1 MNKTKETIIEYGKK
15 LTDIGF
21 SIGDSPRILVRKG
34 LHVYSTQEGADLS
47 TLDSADI
54 LNINGSA
61 DAAKGALIASSYNA
75 MIITSPYYASMCI
88 QDNLAIPAVLDDMA
102 MIVGN
107 RVRIVPGERLAIAK
121 ALKKSSAVMTTD
133 GKVLTCGRNLYEA
146 LTCLTILEKN
156 AGIFVDADFLGGAK
170 PVCRG
175 MGKLEHLIYQQK
187 YSKKEMERQN
197 QLERPDENP
206 TQAITPM
213 DSKAENRNCSDAEW
227 DLRNQIVDY
236 GKELT
241 KTGLV
246 QGTWGNL
253 SARLDDTSMLCTPS
267 GMDYEGLNP
276 EDIVKVN
283 METLEYEGNLKPTSE
298 KDFHAGIYQNRP
310 DVNGIIHTHS
320 RYACVF
326 ASCGLSFTT
335 TSGDAI
341 ECAAYGPSG
350 TGILS
355 KNVQKAVGENKGCL
369 MKNHGMVAVGMDLE
383 DAFHTARSIE
393 NAAKA
398 RIQKY
403 WEE

>member
-1 MNKTKETIIEYGKK
+1 MNKTKETIIEYGRK
-15 LTDIGF
+15 LAEIGF
-21 SIGDSPRILVRKG
+21 SVGNSPRILVRKG
-34 LHVYSTQEGADLS
+34 LQVYSTQDGANLNNLRS
-47 TLDSADI
+47 EDI
-54 LNINGSA
+54 VDINGSA
-61 DAAKGALIASSYNA
+61 DAMKGALIASDYNA
-75 MIITSPYYASMCI
+75 MIITQPYYASMCI
-88 QDNLAIPAVLDDMA
+88 QDNLSIPAVLDDMA

-107 RVRIVPGERLAIAK
+107 RVRIVPSERLAIAK

-133 GKVLTCGRNLYEA
+133 GQVITCGRNLYEA

-170 PVCRG
+170 PVCRA
-175 MGKLEHLIYQQK
+175 MGKLEHLIYQQN
-187 YSKKEMERQN
+187 YSKKEIERQT
-197 QLERPDENP
+197 QLER
-206 TQAITPM
+206 M
-213 DSKAENRNCSDAEW
+213 DADVIDTDNSPEPNYTGEELN
-227 DLRNQIVDY
+227 LRKQIVEY
-236 GKELT
+236 GKKLT
-241 KTGLV
+241 ETGLV

-253 SARLDDTSMLCTPS
+253 SVRLDNTWMLCTPS
-267 GMDYEGLNP
+267 GMDYEGLKP

-298 KDFHAGIYQNRP
+298 KDFHAGIYQNRT
-310 DVNGIIHTHS
+310 DVNAIIHTHS

-335 TSGDAI
+335 TSEDVI

-355 KNVQKAVGENKGCL
+355 KNVQNAIGNNKGCL
-369 MKNHGMVAVGMDLE
+369 MKNHGMVAVGADLE

-398 RIQKY
+398 RIQKF

>member
-1 MNKTKETIIEYGKK
+1 MNKTIETIIEYGKK
-15 LTDIGF
+15 LSDIEF
-21 SIGDSPRILVRKG
+21 SVGDSPRILVRKG
-34 LHVYSTQEGADLS
+34 LHVYSTLEGVDFRTLQPKDIADVS
-47 TLDSADI
+47 
-54 LNINGSA
+54 GSA
-61 DAAKGALIASSYNA
+61 DAEKGALVSSDYNA
-75 MIITSPYYASMCI
+75 MIITQPYYASMCI
-88 QDNLAIPAVLDDMA
+88 QDNLSIPAVLDDMA

-107 RVRIVPGERLAIAK
+107 RVSIVPDERLTIAK
-121 ALKKSSAVMTTD
+121 ALQKSSAVMTAD
-133 GKVLTCGRNLYEA
+133 GKVITCGRNLYEA

-170 PVCRG
+170 PVCRA

-187 YSKKEMERQN
+187 YSKKEIERQN
-197 QLERPDENP
+197 LLE
-206 TQAITPM
+206 QM
-213 DSKAENRNCSDAEW
+213 DTDVTDADNSADAHYSEEEW
-227 DLRNQIVDY
+227 TLRNQIVAY
-236 GKELT
+236 GKKLT
-241 KTGLV
+241 QTGLV

-253 SARLDDTSMLCTPS
+253 SARLDNTWMLCTPS
-267 GMDYEGLNP
+267 GMDYEGLSP

-298 KDFHAGIYQNRP
+298 KDFHAGIYRNRP
-310 DVNGIIHTHS
+310 DVNAVIHTHS

-335 TSGDAI
+335 TSGDII

-350 TGILS
+350 TGLLS
-355 KNVQKAVGENKGCL
+355 KNVQEAVGDNRGCL
-369 MKNHGMVAVGMDLE
+369 MKNHGMVAVGSDLE

-398 RIQKY
+398 RIQKF

>member
-1 MNKTKETIIEYGKK
+1 MNKTKETIIEYGRK
-15 LTDIGF
+15 LANIGF

-34 LHVYSTQEGADLS
+34 LQVYSTQDGASLNDLKS
-47 TLDSADI
+47 EDI
-54 LNINGSA
+54 VDINGSA
-61 DAAKGALIASSYNA
+61 DAAKGALIASAYNA
-75 MIITSPYYASMCI
+75 LIITQPYYASMCI
-88 QDNLAIPAVLDDMA
+88 QDNLSIPAVLDDMA

-107 RVRIVPGERLAIAK
+107 RVQIVPHERLAIAK
-121 ALKKSSAVMTTD
+121 ALNKSSSVMTTD
-133 GKVLTCGRNLYEA
+133 GQVITCGRNLYEA

-170 PVCRG
+170 PVCRA

-187 YSKKEMERQN
+187 YSKKEIERQT
-197 QLERPDENP
+197 QLER
-206 TQAITPM
+206 M
-213 DSKAENRNCSDAEW
+213 DAEI
-227 DLRNQIVDY
+227 DAINVDHSEDTHYTETELNLRKQIVEY
-236 GKELT
+236 GKKLT
-241 KTGLV
+241 ETGLV

-253 SARLDDTSMLCTPS
+253 SARLDNTWMLCTPS

-283 METLEYEGNLKPTSE
+283 MDTLEYVGNLKPTSE

-310 DVNGIIHTHS
+310 DVNAIIHTHS

-335 TSGDAI
+335 TSEDVI

-355 KNVQKAVGENKGCL
+355 KNVQNAIGDNKGCL
-369 MKNHGMVAVGMDLE
+369 MKNHGMVAVGADLE

-398 RIQKY
+398 RIQKF